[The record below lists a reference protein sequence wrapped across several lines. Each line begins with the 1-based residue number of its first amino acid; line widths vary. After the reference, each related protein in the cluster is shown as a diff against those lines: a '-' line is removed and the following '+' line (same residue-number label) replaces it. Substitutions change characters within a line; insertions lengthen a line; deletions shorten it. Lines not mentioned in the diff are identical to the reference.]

1 MKTLSELNE
10 ELYEKVGRLHTYE
23 GFLSETQAKQ
33 VADYIFKEY
42 KSAVDEYF
50 EETKLKREKRLF
62 ELAALNRSL
71 TPKRTFFGL
80 FANKTAKEAEKQ
92 IKPIA
97 EAYRAEYAL
106 DDVLFDAM
114 REDEPA
120 VEEDV
125 EEDAGEDVEEDVE
138 EDTEEDAEEKPD
150 TAGTV
155 GNGAKNGAEN
165 AVVDN
170 DGDKST
176 PAEKEAETPVEND
189 EEEDDEEIIEDDE
202 EDVADPFLGQMEMEL

>member
-114 REDEPA
+114 REDDHA
-120 VEEDV
+120 VDDGAEDGAEEDV
-125 EEDAGEDVEEDVE
+125 EYEEEETPDPAGMVE
-138 EDTEEDAEEKPD
+138 
-150 TAGTV
+150 
-155 GNGAKNGAEN
+155 NGAKNGAEN
-165 AVVDN
+165 AVADN

-176 PAEKEAETPVEND
+176 PAEKEAETPAEND

>member
-120 VEEDV
+120 VDDGAEEDV
-125 EEDAGEDVEEDVE
+125 GEDVGEDV
-138 EDTEEDAEEKPD
+138 EEDAEEKPD

-155 GNGAKNGAEN
+155 ENGAKNGAEN
-165 AVVDN
+165 AVADN
-170 DGDKST
+170 DEEEND
-176 PAEKEAETPVEND
+176 EEEND

-202 EDVADPFLGQMEMEL
+202 EDVADPFVGQMEMEL

>member
-80 FANKTAKEAEKQ
+80 LANKTAKEAEKQ

-120 VEEDV
+120 VDDGAEEDV
-125 EEDAGEDVEEDVE
+125 EEDVGEDVGEDVEE
-138 EDTEEDAEEKPD
+138 KPD
-150 TAGTV
+150 SVGTV
-155 GNGAKNGAEN
+155 GNEAKNGAEN
-165 AVVDN
+165 AV
-170 DGDKST
+170 
-176 PAEKEAETPVEND
+176 AEND

-202 EDVADPFLGQMEMEL
+202 EDVADPFVGQMEMEL

>member
-23 GFLSETQAKQ
+23 GFLSEAQAKQ
-33 VADYIFKEY
+33 VAENIFKEY
-42 KSAVDEYF
+42 KSAVEEYF
-50 EETKLKREKRLF
+50 EETKLRREKRLF

-120 VEEDV
+120 VDDGAEEDV
-125 EEDAGEDVEEDVE
+125 EEDV
-138 EDTEEDAEEKPD
+138 EEDAEEKPD

-155 GNGAKNGAEN
+155 ENGAKNGAEN
-165 AVVDN
+165 AVAEN
-170 DGDKST
+170 D
-176 PAEKEAETPVEND
+176 EAEND
-189 EEEDDEEIIEDDE
+189 EEEDDEEIIEDDG
-202 EDVADPFLGQMEMEL
+202 EDVADPFVGQMEMKL

>member
-80 FANKTAKEAEKQ
+80 FANKTAKEAERQ

-120 VEEDV
+120 VDDGAE
-125 EEDAGEDVEEDVE
+125 EDVEEDVE
-138 EDTEEDAEEKPD
+138 EDAEEDAEEKPD

-155 GNGAKNGAEN
+155 ANEAKNGAEN
-165 AVVDN
+165 AV
-170 DGDKST
+170 
-176 PAEKEAETPVEND
+176 AEND

>member
-120 VEEDV
+120 VDDGAEEDV
-125 EEDAGEDVEEDVE
+125 EEDV
-138 EDTEEDAEEKPD
+138 EEDAEEKPD

-155 GNGAKNGAEN
+155 ENGAKNGAEN
-165 AVVDN
+165 AVAEN
-170 DGDKST
+170 D
-176 PAEKEAETPVEND
+176 EAEND

-202 EDVADPFLGQMEMEL
+202 EDVADPFVGQMEMEL

>member
-120 VEEDV
+120 VDDGAEEDV
-125 EEDAGEDVEEDVE
+125 EEDV
-138 EDTEEDAEEKPD
+138 EEDAEEKPD

-155 GNGAKNGAEN
+155 ENGAKNGAEN
-165 AVVDN
+165 AV
-170 DGDKST
+170 
-176 PAEKEAETPVEND
+176 AENAVAEND

-202 EDVADPFLGQMEMEL
+202 EDVADPFVGQMEMEL

>member
-120 VEEDV
+120 VDDGAE
-125 EEDAGEDVEEDVE
+125 EDVEEDVE
-138 EDTEEDAEEKPD
+138 EDAEEDVEEKPD

-155 GNGAKNGAEN
+155 ENGAKNGAEN
-165 AVVDN
+165 AV
-170 DGDKST
+170 
-176 PAEKEAETPVEND
+176 EEND
-189 EEEDDEEIIEDDE
+189 EEENEEEEDDEEIIEDDG
-202 EDVADPFLGQMEMEL
+202 EDVADPFVGQMEMEL

>member
-120 VEEDV
+120 VDDGAEEDV
-125 EEDAGEDVEEDVE
+125 
-138 EDTEEDAEEKPD
+138 EEDAEEKPD

-155 GNGAKNGAEN
+155 GNEAKNGAEN
-165 AVVDN
+165 AVAEN
-170 DGDKST
+170 DEEEDD
-176 PAEKEAETPVEND
+176 EEEND

-202 EDVADPFLGQMEMEL
+202 EDVADPFVGQMEMEL